1 MEGRQPP
8 SRSLLAIVWT
18 AFVLMWAMAALI
30 ALSLTQ
36 VIACGS
42 SGVSPDM
49 APTSLAG
56 RYCDGVD
63 GYFRSGEAGD
73 LTTALVYGWPLF
85 VLAAVGVY
93 GVWKCC
99 KRLMVVV
106 GAAASVLLV
115 LHVALAFT
123 LPTSS

>member
-18 AFVLMWAMAALI
+18 AFVLMWTMAALI

-42 SGVSPDM
+42 DGASSSAAPGSP
-49 APTSLAG
+49 AG
-56 RYCDGVD
+56 RYCNAVD
-63 GYFRSGEAGD
+63 EYFRSGDAGG
-73 LTTALVYGWPLF
+73 LVALVYGWPLL
-85 VLAAVGVY
+85 VLGAVGVY

-123 LPTSS
+123 LPTST